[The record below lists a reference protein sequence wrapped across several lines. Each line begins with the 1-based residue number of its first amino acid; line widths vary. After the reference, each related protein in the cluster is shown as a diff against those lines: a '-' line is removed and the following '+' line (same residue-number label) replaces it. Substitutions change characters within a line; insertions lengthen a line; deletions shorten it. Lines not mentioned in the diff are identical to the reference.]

1 MATKL
6 DEIFEYKKKE
16 IIETKKS
23 VPLEFLKQ
31 KIEGNSRKPL
41 DVFSALRRKEGS
53 INIIAEI
60 KKATP
65 FKGDLRPGTDPVE
78 FAKVYEENGAA
89 AISVLT
95 ESKYFKGSLK
105 YLSDIKENVNI
116 PLLRKD
122 FIFDKYQIYEA
133 LAFGADFFLLIAT
146 YLDQGLLRELLQFGE
161 ELGLPAIVEVHDE
174 EDLKKTFAVNA
185 KIIGINNRDLKTG
198 STDLKIS
205 HSLLKND
212 FSDEQIIVS
221 ESGIKGH
228 NEIQELAGL
237 GSHSFL
243 IGETLMLADNIPE
256 KLHELRGIGNG

>member
-6 DEIFEYKKKE
+6 DEIFAYKKRE
-16 IIETKKS
+16 IVETKKS
-23 VPLEFLKQ
+23 VPLEVLKQ
-31 KIEGNSRKPL
+31 KIEEDSRTPL
-41 DVFSALRRKEGS
+41 DVFSALKRKEGE

-78 FAKVYEENGAA
+78 FAKIYEKSGAV

-105 YLSDIKENVNI
+105 YLSDIKKNVSI

-146 YLDQGLLRELLQFGE
+146 YLDESLLGELLQFGE
-161 ELGLPAIVEVHDE
+161 KLGLAAIVEVHNE
-174 EDLKKTFAVNA
+174 EDLKKSFAVNA

-205 HSLLKND
+205 HNLLKNNFRD
-212 FSDEQIIVS
+212 DQIIVS

-228 NEIQELAGL
+228 NEIKELASL

-243 IGETLMLADNIPE
+243 IGETLMLADDIPA
-256 KLHELRGIGNG
+256 KLRELRGMKNG

>member
-6 DEIFEYKKKE
+6 DEIFEYKKSE
-16 IIETKKS
+16 IVETKKS

-31 KIEGNSRKPL
+31 KIAENSRKPL
-41 DVFSALRRKEGS
+41 DVLSALRRKEGVT
-53 INIIAEI
+53 NIIAEI

-65 FKGDLRPGTDPVE
+65 FKGDLRPGIDPVE
-78 FAKVYEENGAA
+78 FAKIYEKNGAV

-95 ESKYFKGSLK
+95 ESNYFKGSLK

-146 YLDQGLLRELLQFGE
+146 YLDQGLLRELIQFGE
-161 ELGLPAIVEVHDE
+161 ELGLPAIIEVHDE
-174 EDLKKTFAVNA
+174 KDLKKTFAVNA

-198 STDLKIS
+198 STDLKVS
-205 HSLLKND
+205 HDLLKND
-212 FSDEQIIVS
+212 FDDDQIIVS

-228 NEIQELAGL
+228 KEIQELTSL

-243 IGETLMLADNIPE
+243 IGETLMLANDIPA
-256 KLHELRGIGNG
+256 KLCELRGIENG